1 MAENSIKYLLVF
13 VCLLPACTPWYVT
26 AIHTGADIALYEG
39 TGKTSTELIV
49 GAATKKDC
57 RWTRSLGPLPLC
69 MTPNERLG
77 YLLSM
82 NCHTYKWDV
91 LGLPS
96 CAHHAKPKIF

>member
-1 MAENSIKYLLVF
+1 MAGSSIKSLLVF
-13 VCLLPACTPWYVT
+13 VCLLPACAPWYVT
-26 AIHTGADIALYEG
+26 AIHTGADVALYEG

-69 MTPNERLG
+69 MTKKERIE
-77 YLLSM
+77 YLISM
-82 NCHTYKWDV
+82 NCHTYRWDV

-96 CAHHAKPKIF
+96 CASLTRPKIF